1 VKAWV
6 RDEYGGTDALEFTDI
21 DMPAVADDGVLVRVQ
36 ASSVNQADLDYLYG
50 RPAIARLGTGLRRP
64 TNRGLGLDVAGQV
77 EAVGKAVTRFQ
88 PGDEVFGD
96 MTEFGYGAFAEYV
109 AAPEQAFAPIPSA
122 ITPEEAST
130 VPQGAILAIQG
141 LNARGGIRPGDT
153 VLINGASGSVG
164 PWAIQIA
171 KALGAEVTGV
181 ASTKKLELVRSL
193 GADHV
198 IDYTREDFTRLG
210 HRYDR
215 IIDVMAT
222 RSVTDI
228 RRALTPRGVY
238 IVIGGSIAR
247 LFGIMVAGLVISATG
262 GQKLGIAYWKPF
274 NPPDVAVLTELL
286 EAGKIRPVIDR
297 RYPLAEVPDALRY
310 VEDGHAMGKVVITV

>member
-1 VKAWV
+1 MKAFV
-6 RDEYGGTDALEFTDI
+6 RDRYGGPDVLEFTDI
-21 DMPAVADDGVLVRVQ
+21 EMPVVADDGVLVRVQ

-50 RPAIARLGTGLRRP
+50 IPAIARLGTGLRRP
-64 TNRGLGLDVAGQV
+64 TNRGLGLDVAGKV
-77 EAVGKAVTRFQ
+77 EAVGKDVTRFQ
-88 PGDEVFGD
+88 PGDEVFAD

-109 AAPEQAFAPIPSA
+109 AAPERAFAPLPA
-122 ITPEEAST
+122 GVTPEEAAT

-141 LNARGGIRPGDT
+141 LRARGGVRPGDT

-164 PWAIQIA
+164 PWAVQIA
-171 KALGAEVTGV
+171 KAWGAEVTGV
-181 ASTKKLELVRSL
+181 ASTPKLDLVRSL

-222 RSVTDI
+222 RSVSEI

-247 LFGIMVAGLVISATG
+247 LFWIMVAGLVISATG

-274 NPPDVAVLTELL
+274 NPEDVASLTELL
-286 EAGKIRPVIDR
+286 EARKITPVIDR
-297 RYPLAEVPDALRY
+297 RFPLEEVPQALRY
-310 VEDGHAMGKVVITV
+310 VEDGHALGKVVITV